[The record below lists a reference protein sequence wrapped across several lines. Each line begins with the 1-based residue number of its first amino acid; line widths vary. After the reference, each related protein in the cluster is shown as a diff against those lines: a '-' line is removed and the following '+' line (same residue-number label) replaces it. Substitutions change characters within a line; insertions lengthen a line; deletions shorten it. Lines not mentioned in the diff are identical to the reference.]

1 MVLPFVAGILLE
13 DAAQLT
19 PLPCGLA
26 AGLGLA
32 LWLLCRRGALA
43 GCGEVVLG
51 VGLGALTLGLRLHA
65 PVPETGAEPVPFT
78 VSSPPSRSSTG
89 CSLSVFLHG
98 RAAGAARLRAAPE
111 ACHLLPGA
119 VAVARVRV
127 EAPAPAR
134 NPGGS
139 SRRTYWAR
147 HGVRSAGRARSPV
160 LLVGDPPASFRA
172 RLEQVRRRVGAALDP
187 PDRPSRSG
195 ALLRALAIGDRAGL
209 GDGVRD
215 AFSRAGT
222 SHLLAVSGLHV
233 GWVFAVVRLFG
244 RWLLASLPSLAVL
257 RRAGS
262 LSAGMGAVCALGYAL
277 LTGPGIPALR
287 AAAMAFAG
295 TLAIIGGRPAT
306 AWSGLALAALV
317 VLALEPAALFAP
329 AFQLSFAAVAGIALW
344 RPKPEAWL
352 GLLHC
357 TLAAVLATAPF
368 VAQLGGPLPS
378 AGWLAN
384 LIAVPLFGAVL
395 VPLALGTGIA
405 VVLLPELG
413 ALVLPVARFAAE
425 LGVRLVELLASPDLL
440 ALAGDRVTFATG
452 LAAAGFGLRLL
463 TRHLWVALPLL
474 VAAPVAIGV
483 GLASA
488 RANSD
493 APPSLLFLDVGHGDA
508 VLLRSGR
515 AAWLVDTGPRLTGF
529 DAGRHVVLP
538 ALRAEGVHRL
548 DALVLTHPD
557 RDHIGGAESVLRG
570 IRVDEVWMSR
580 ATLDA
585 PAAAR
590 LRRTAARLEIPVRLI
605 ASGDTWR
612 AHGLGIH
619 VLWPPRSRFVGST
632 NRASLVLRVSVP
644 GHCAMLPGDVP
655 REVEISLAPRLTPCR
670 ILKLAHHGS
679 ASSTDRVWLKALAPE
694 VAIVSA
700 GRRSRSP
707 LPHPEVRQRVREVG
721 AELWE
726 TSRSGALRVAL
737 TGSGPRVVPYL
748 APGWR

>member
-1 MVLPFVAGILLE
+1 PFVAGILLE
-13 DAAQLT
+13 DAAHLT

-32 LWLLCRRGALA
+32 LWLLRRRGALA

-51 VGLGALTLGLRLHA
+51 VGLGALALGLRLNA

-78 VSSPPSRSSTG
+78 VSSPPSRSGTG
-89 CSLSVFLHG
+89 CNLNVFLHG

-127 EAPAPAR
+127 EAPAAAR

-139 SRRTYWAR
+139 SRRAYWER
-147 HGVRSAGRARSPV
+147 RGVHSTGRARSPV
-160 LLVGDPPASFRA
+160 LRVGDPPASFRA
-172 RLEQVRRRVGAALDP
+172 RLEQVRRRIGAALDP

-195 ALLRALAIGDRAGL
+195 ALLRALVIGERAGL

-215 AFSRAGT
+215 AFSRAGM

-233 GWVFAVVRLFG
+233 GWVFAVVRFLGG
-244 RWLLASLPSLAVL
+244 RLLGSLPSLAVL

-262 LSAGMGAVCALGYAL
+262 LSTGMGAVCALGYAL

-295 TLAIIGGRPAT
+295 TLAIVSGRPAT

-317 VLALEPAALFAP
+317 VLALEPAALFGP

-344 RPKPEAWL
+344 RPERGAWL

-405 VVLLPELG
+405 LTLLPELG
-413 ALVLPVARFAAE
+413 ALVLPVARHAAE

-463 TRHLWVALPLL
+463 SFRHLRVALPLL
-474 VAAPVAIGV
+474 FAAPVAIGV

-515 AAWLVDTGPRLTGF
+515 GAWLVDTGPRLTGF

-580 ATLDA
+580 VTLEA
-585 PAAAR
+585 PAAAG
-590 LRRTAARLEIPVRLI
+590 LRRTAARLKIPVRLI
-605 ASGDTWR
+605 ASGDAWR
-612 AHGLGIH
+612 AHGLGIR

-632 NRASLVLRVSVP
+632 NRASLVLRISVP

-655 REVEISLAPRLTPCR
+655 REVEILLAPRLAPCQ

-679 ASSTDRVWLKALAPE
+679 ASSTDPVWLKALAPE

-707 LPHPEVRQRVREVG
+707 LPHSQVRRRVRELG

-726 TSRSGALRVAL
+726 TSRSGALRIAL
-737 TGSGPRVVPYL
+737 SGSGPRVVPYL
-748 APGWR
+748 APGGAER